1 MSGCFGCLINCQF
14 SVGLFFPATLAN
26 ANNITVIYMLFIIN
40 HPGKYLP
47 RDYTRFKLDV
57 KKIEKMKRDNPWPR
71 IISNP
76 IRREDS
82 KTYEVTTT
90 EVVHPGLKV

>member
-1 MSGCFGCLINCQF
+1 VF
-14 SVGLFFPATLAN
+14 LAAITTK
-26 ANNITVIYMLFIIN
+26 ANDMIVIYMLFIIH
-40 HPGKYLP
+40 HPGQYLS
-47 RDYTRFKLDV
+47 RDYTRFKLDA